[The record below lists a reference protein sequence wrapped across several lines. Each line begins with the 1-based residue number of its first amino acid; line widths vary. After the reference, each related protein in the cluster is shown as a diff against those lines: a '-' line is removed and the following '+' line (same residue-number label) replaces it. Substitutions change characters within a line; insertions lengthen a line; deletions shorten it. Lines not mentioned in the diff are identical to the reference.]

1 MSPGIGTTT
10 FFRALASAELATSNE
25 AWPDA
30 AVQWEEI
37 TAANPVNGH
46 YWSRL
51 AEAREKLGDE
61 HGAIA
66 AYEHV
71 FELRNGFPAE
81 TAYKI
86 ARCQARLGNVDEALR
101 WLKRAWE
108 LGLRDVAGARED
120 DDLAP
125 LRSTT
130 QFRELFGIA
139 DGEEMERIEGWRF
152 DLNFL
157 AREIKRRAFAPFQY
171 QSEATFDAAVESLLE
186 EIPDLTDAQ
195 IIIEMI
201 RLIMPLGDGH
211 ARIRT
216 PKDRS
221 DLQRAAPVQM
231 YLFEEGLYIVAAAP
245 RHRDLIGTR
254 LVKIGDRTTDDVMQT
269 VSEIIPRDND
279 NTYWVKEN
287 LPLMLREFPILHALG
302 VIEDPEQA
310 SLTIEDR
317 DGATRTVSIAADA
330 EEPAGELRYAIP
342 FPKGWISLQAM
353 DGNPLPPS
361 LRNAH
366 IPYWFEYLAEHR
378 TVYFQ
383 FNSVRNAPGETL
395 GDFTERLFGFI
406 EVQDVEKLIVDIRWN
421 DGGNTFLELP
431 LLRRIVGDPKINRRG
446 ALFIIIGRRTF
457 SAAQNGV
464 NFLDMHSEAIFVG
477 EPTGS
482 SPSFIGET
490 AMFELP
496 YSKVEVNVS
505 DLHWVGTW
513 PGDYRR
519 WIAPTLLTP
528 PTFAAYRANR
538 DEAMEAILAYNEYL
552 PGG

>member
-66 AYEHV
+66 AYEHA
-71 FELRNGFPAE
+71 FELRDGFPAE

-130 QFRELFGIA
+130 HFRELFGIA

-330 EEPAGELRYAIP
+330 EEPARELRYAIP

-353 DGNPLPPS
+353 DGSPLPPS

-406 EVQDVEKLIVDIRWN
+406 EAQDVEKLVVDMRWN

-431 LLRRIVGDPKINRRG
+431 LLRRIVGDPKIKRRG
-446 ALFIIIGRRTF
+446 ALFII
-457 SAAQNGV
+457 
-464 NFLDMHSEAIFVG
+464 
-477 EPTGS
+477 
-482 SPSFIGET
+482 
-490 AMFELP
+490 
-496 YSKVEVNVS
+496 
-505 DLHWVGTW
+505 
-513 PGDYRR
+513 
-519 WIAPTLLTP
+519 
-528 PTFAAYRANR
+528 
-538 DEAMEAILAYNEYL
+538 
-552 PGG
+552 